1 MKTNMIKTATLTLA
15 MVISMSVNAQNTK
28 SLKENQFT
36 KKLDKIVKENLA
48 DLTHT
53 LNTLKSSVQ
62 FKPEANPEF
71 ATESNE
77 AVVDLKEFE
86 SIVKYIPSANIETS
100 EVTEDNGM
108 EAVLAELKEIV
119 KYKPQSE
126 STLIE
131 SELKKATEEL
141 ALVVRFKPAS

>member
-1 MKTNMIKTATLTLA
+1 MIKTATLTLA
-15 MVISMSVNAQNTK
+15 MVLSISVNAQNTK
-28 SLKENQFT
+28 SLKENRFT

-71 ATESNE
+71 ATERNE

-86 SIVKYIPSANIETS
+86 SIVKYIPSANVETS

-119 KYKPQSE
+119 KYKPQTE

-131 SELKKATEEL
+131 SELKQATEEL